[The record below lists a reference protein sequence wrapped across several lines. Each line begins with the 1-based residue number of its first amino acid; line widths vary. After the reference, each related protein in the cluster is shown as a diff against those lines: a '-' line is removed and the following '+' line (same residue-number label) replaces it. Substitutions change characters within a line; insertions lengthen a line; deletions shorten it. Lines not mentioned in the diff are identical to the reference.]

1 MLYVRMR
8 NSTASLD
15 FKDNYIQIME
25 IKNNK
30 IGFLAFVFSIA
41 AFYCAAYSAYAY
53 KMNDGFVETPHIV
66 FQVTSV
72 FANTEA
78 QNMPEIRA
86 GGFSFT
92 DAEKRKL
99 FNGISIIF
107 VIAASIFG
115 LVSKAIKQHSLY
127 YSGGFLAAFASLSIF
142 NGIAAL
148 IYSIAVF
155 GYVVYFSAKK

>member
-1 MLYVRMR
+1 M
-8 NSTASLD
+8 D
-15 FKDNYIQIME
+15 
-25 IKNNK
+25 IKNNQ
-30 IGFLAFVFSIA
+30 IGFLAFVFSIV

-66 FQVTSV
+66 FQVTSL
-72 FANTEA
+72 FANAKT
-78 QNMPEIRA
+78 QKMPEIRA

-99 FNGISIIF
+99 FNSISIVF
-107 VIAASIFG
+107 VISASIFG

-148 IYSIAVF
+148 IYAIAVF
-155 GYVVYFSAKK
+155 GCVVYFGVKK